1 MARRASPSFLAH
13 TSRRGRPPL
22 SVDRPLT
29 EAELLRA
36 RLVLAEDM
44 VHLMLEDGQTLPTE
58 AQRTLQ
64 DFAQALLTLR
74 HALRDWP

>member
-1 MARRASPSFLAH
+1 
-13 TSRRGRPPL
+13 
-22 SVDRPLT
+22 LT
-29 EAELLRA
+29 EAEILRA